1 MDFYTKYI
9 ILNHLY
15 WMENNISQGKI
26 CQSHNEI
33 KSLDVFSNV
42 YMNQIQKNLNYILKV
57 KETITPEDYNKIKY
71 LYLNFSRLKLEL
83 DFVKNCINLEEINIG
98 CYDEVNL
105 NSLIKN
111 IKLKKIIANSN
122 QITDISALSNHWD
135 LEQINITDNPCID
148 LKPIIHLKKI
158 KKLEVGLIN
167 NEKDALS
174 ILKNNTICKVKYIIS
189 LKSEYFENFNPVYF
203 QIIVYKKSNQIE
215 IDIEGVEDTSSC
227 PTETVIPDYILKDK
241 EILNSI
247 YIKMKLEITN
257 RLEVILGA
265 PVKFIVDNSYS
276 FNPYHINY
284 VHKRE
289 L

>member
-15 WMENNISQGKI
+15 WMENNISQKKI
-26 CQSHNEI
+26 CQSYKEV
-33 KSLDVFSNV
+33 KSWDVFSNV

-57 KETITPEDYNKIKY
+57 KETITTEDYNRIKY

-83 DFVKNCINLEEINIG
+83 HFVKNCINLEEINIS
-98 CYDEVNL
+98 CYDETNL
-105 NSLIKN
+105 NALIEN
-111 IKLKKIIANSN
+111 TKLKKVIANSN
-122 QITDISALSNHWD
+122 QITDISALSKHWD
-135 LEQINITDNPCID
+135 LEHINITDNQCID

-167 NEKDALS
+167 NEEDALS
-174 ILKNNTICKVKYIIS
+174 ILKNNTICEVKYIIS

-215 IDIEGVEDTSSC
+215 IDIEGVENTSSY

-257 RLEVILGA
+257 RLEVILGDSM
-265 PVKFIVDNSYS
+265 KFINDNSYS

-284 VHKRE
+284 VLKQE

>member
-57 KETITPEDYNKIKY
+57 QETITPEDYNKIKY

-122 QITDISALSNHWD
+122 QITDISALSNHLD
-135 LEQINITDNPCID
+135 LEHIYITDNPCID
-148 LKPIIHLKKI
+148 LKPIIHLNKI

-167 NEKDALS
+167 NEDDSLN
-174 ILKNNTICKVKYIIS
+174 ILKNNPICDLKYSIQVKN
-189 LKSEYFENFNPVYF
+189 KCFENFNPTYF
-203 QIIVYKKSNQIE
+203 QIIVSKKKNLIE
-215 IDIEGVEDTSSC
+215 IDIEGVEDSSSW

-241 EILNSI
+241 EILNNI
-247 YIKMKLEITN
+247 YIEMKLEITN

-265 PVKFIVDNSYS
+265 PVKFVVDNSYS
-276 FNPYHINY
+276 LNPYHINY
-284 VHKRE
+284 VHKHE